1 MRRERFV
8 ACAVLVLAAA
18 LAATAPV
25 AASPQTD
32 AGDTQAVAVA
42 AAPASDATP
51 TPTVRAVRDRESGP
65 GSASEAESGFD
76 SDARAAIYGVVASL
90 PGIHF
95 ARAADVADVDTSTA
109 RYHVRVLERDGVVD
123 SEHVLG
129 KKRLFPAE
137 RGDDRAADAA
147 VVDPTTGAVLAAV
160 DRTDPAT
167 VNAVAAALDRAPS
180 TVSEHLRRLDD
191 AGVLDRERDG
201 GAVVAH
207 LSPAA
212 ERRLA

>member
-1 MRRERFV
+1 MRRV
-8 ACAVLVLAAA
+8 PLAACAVLVLAAA

-25 AASPQTD
+25 AAAPQTETGD
-32 AGDTQAVAVA
+32 AGAVVVA
-42 AAPASDATP
+42 AAPASDATASQATRP
-51 TPTVRAVRDRESGP
+51 QRDRE
-65 GSASEAESGFD
+65 FD

-95 ARAADVADVDTSTA
+95 ARAADAADVDTSTA